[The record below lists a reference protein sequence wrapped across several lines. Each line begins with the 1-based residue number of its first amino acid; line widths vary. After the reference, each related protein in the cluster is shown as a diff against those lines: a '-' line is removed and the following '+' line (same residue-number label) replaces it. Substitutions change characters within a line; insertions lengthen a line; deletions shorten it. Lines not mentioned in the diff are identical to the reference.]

1 VPNLVHPSERTAFGK
16 YTLIARL
23 ATGGMGEIFLARLS
37 GVAGFEKLVV
47 IKRVL
52 PHLAAQDR
60 FIAMLLDEARIVA
73 RLSHPNICQ
82 VQELGEVDGEYYIAM
97 EYLEGITV
105 ADLLRRLSKQGHVM
119 DPRIVIAMTVQ
130 ACEGLHAAH
139 ELVDRGGQP
148 TNLVHRDVSPSNVFI
163 TTAGMVKVLDFGI
176 AKTPDRLART
186 RTGAV
191 KGKWA
196 YMSPEQILRQPL
208 DRRSDIFSLG
218 IVLFESLTG
227 WRLFHHPSEYQ
238 ICRAITETDAPSVRN
253 FQPALPEPLAQVV
266 ARALSRD
273 PTLRFATARDMGK
286 ALLEASASLGGPSI
300 LSDVADLVSANF
312 TKELAERRA
321 FVERVEASAEHGA
334 DAAPASLLPVAPLM
348 TPEIPSGDEFP
359 DPMPQVGT
367 SATQSAPPP
376 EPPADDRPPM
386 PAPASGPVSAPASG
400 PVPMAAPFS
409 TSGPADLASAAH
421 VAGVADGPAARAT
434 GRIPE
439 QAPSGRGLMALA
451 ALAVLSAAATYA
463 YVTWWPR
470 GVEVQPR
477 IETERGQVVAEQPDP
492 RAQPVA
498 IDAAMAV
505 VSPDAGAEVVA
516 GEDPAQ
522 RPSRPSRR
530 DPYQRG
536 LSRRGAQLTRCYQDH
551 VSERDSAP
559 LLKLVMKIDTTGRVL
574 VAHVEPAAYNA
585 TELGRCVLGQVRGI
599 NFGAHDA
606 PAEVAIPLNIRMKRA
621 D

>member
-1 VPNLVHPSERTAFGK
+1 MANLVHPAERTAFGK
-16 YTLIARL
+16 YNLIARL
-23 ATGGMGEIFLARLS
+23 ATGGMGEIFLARLT
-37 GVAGFEKLVV
+37 GVAGFEKIVV

-105 ADLLRRLSKQGHVM
+105 ADLLRRLSKQGQVM
-119 DPRIVIAMTVQ
+119 DPRIVVAMTMQ

-139 ELVDRGGQP
+139 ELLDRGGQP

-163 TTAGMVKVLDFGI
+163 TTAGMVKLLDFGI

-218 IVLFESLTG
+218 IVTFESLTG

-238 ICRAITETDAPSVRN
+238 ICRAITETDAPSILN
-253 FQPALPEPLAQVV
+253 FQPALPPALAQVV

-273 PTLRFATARDMGK
+273 PAARFATARDMGR
-286 ALLEASASLGGPSI
+286 ALLEASAPLGGPAI
-300 LSDVADLVSANF
+300 LSDVADLVSSHF

-321 FVERVEASAEHGA
+321 FVERVEDEAEHGA
-334 DAAPASLLPVAPLM
+334 KPASASLLPVAPLM
-348 TPEIPSGDEFP
+348 TPEIPSGEEFA
-359 DPMPQVGT
+359 DVMPHVGT
-367 SATQSAPPP
+367 QATLSAPIPVPP
-376 EPPADDRPPM
+376 DDASTPVPAAVPAGLSAST
-386 PAPASGPVSAPASG
+386 PAPA
-400 PVPMAAPFS
+400 
-409 TSGPADLASAAH
+409 PADLAPARH
-421 VAGVADGPAARAT
+421 VDPSDPSSLRST
-434 GRIPE
+434 ERIPG
-439 QAPSGRGLMALA
+439 QQSSGKGLI
-451 ALAVLSAAATYA
+451 ALAVLAVASAAGTYA
-463 YVTWWPR
+463 YVTWWKGGEP
-470 GVEVQPR
+470 VEAR
-477 IETERGQVVAEQPDP
+477 IETERGQVVNEQPVQAAD
-492 RAQPVA
+492 
-498 IDAAMAV
+498 IDAALAAV
-505 VSPDAGAEVVA
+505 TPDAGADTVT
-516 GEDPAQ
+516 GDQPGT
-522 RPSRPSRR
+522 RPSRPPRR
-530 DPYQRG
+530 GDPYQRA
-536 LSRRGAQLTRCYQDH
+536 LSRRGAQLTKCYQEH
-551 VSERDSAP
+551 VSEKDSAP
-559 LLKLVMKIDTTGRVL
+559 LLKLVMKVDTTGRVL

-585 TELGRCVLGQVRGI
+585 SELGRCVLGQIRGM
-599 NFGAHDA
+599 NFGPHDA
-606 PAEVAIPLNIRMKRA
+606 PAEVSIPLNIRMKKP

>member
-1 VPNLVHPSERTAFGK
+1 MPILVHPSERTAFGK

-105 ADLLRRLSKQGHVM
+105 ADLLRRLSKQGQVL

-130 ACEGLHAAH
+130 TCEGLHAAH
-139 ELVDRGGQP
+139 ELVDRGGQAS
-148 TNLVHRDVSPSNVFI
+148 NLVHRDVSPSNVFI

-238 ICRAITETDAPSVRN
+238 ICRAITESDAPSVRN

-286 ALLEASASLGGPSI
+286 ALVEASASLGGPSI

-334 DAAPASLLPVAPLM
+334 DPASASLLPVAPLM
-348 TPEIPSGDEFP
+348 TPEIPSGEEFP

-376 EPPADDRPPM
+376 EPPADVRPSM
-386 PAPASGPVSAPASG
+386 PASG
-400 PVPMAAPFS
+400 PVPMLAPS
-409 TSGPADLASAAH
+409 VTSGLADLASGRH
-421 VAGVADGPAARAT
+421 VVEGADRSAT
-434 GRIPE
+434 RSTERIPE
-439 QAPSGRGLMALA
+439 QSLSGKGLMALA

-470 GVEVQPR
+470 GEQVQPR
-477 IETERGQVVAEQPDP
+477 IETEQGQVVAEQPDQP
-492 RAQPVA
+492 VAQPVA
-498 IDAAMAV
+498 IDAAPAA
-505 VSPDAGAEVVA
+505 VSPDAGAEVVT
-516 GEDPAQ
+516 GDDHGS

-551 VSERDSAP
+551 VSEKDSAP
-559 LLKLVMKIDTTGRVL
+559 LLKLVMKIDTTGRVI